1 MKIGAWLIIAASAIT
16 LSFADVTK
24 GNFGA
29 ARPADP
35 EPKQEREAE
44 PKQKRTTYPF
54 YGTLD
59 SINTAEKSITL
70 RGKKKNRVILVT
82 SQTRIFKGNSRASIQ
97 SGTPGERVSGAVQKN
112 ADGKEEA
119 VSIRFGAQSSSK

>member
-35 EPKQEREAE
+35 E